1 MKNTTLCYIENEKG
15 EYLMLHRVKKQNDL
29 NHDKWIGVGGKCEEG
44 ESPEECVCRETW
56 EETGLTLLA
65 ENGRVFGSYDGRH
78 FFCDI
83 WLFEQDFD
91 LSLAKLQE
99 GETTDIMFASP
110 DTVRALRDE
119 DKFVPIPYID
129 EILSV

>member
-1 MKNTTLCYIENEKG
+1 MWEAPGGCAVAGEDSLTSALREIE
-15 EYLMLHRVKKQNDL
+15 
-29 NHDKWIGVGGKCEEG
+29 
-44 ESPEECVCRETW
+44 

-65 ENGRVFGSYDGRH
+65 ENGRVFGSYDGSH